1 MEIRRRSHFATCATI
16 AMIPVTVIMESGC
29 AKGTRGGQ
37 APNQLVVG
45 VAAVEQRDV
54 PIYSEWIGTLDGY
67 VTADIKAWQ
76 GSVAARGLSGT
87 IHGPFFQ
94 QNCTPVGVRSIEHS

>member
-1 MEIRRRSHFATCATI
+1 
-16 AMIPVTVIMESGC
+16 MIPLTVIMESGC

-54 PIYSEWIGTLDGY
+54 PIYSEWIGKLDGFVY
-67 VTADIKAWQ
+67 ADI
-76 GSVAARGLSGT
+76 
-87 IHGPFFQ
+87 
-94 QNCTPVGVRSIEHS
+94 